1 MHNLNIVFKVW
12 NKRMV
17 LLLQL
22 MCDNALEN
30 SLLTL
35 LRYIT
40 DVKIRRTKLAFFTD
54 NMIVIMENPRESTY
68 LK

>member
-1 MHNLNIVFKVW
+1 
-12 NKRMV
+12 MV